1 MIYTEEWVTAR
12 AKEAYE
18 HGRATFEVRAERSAL
33 LVIDMQD
40 EFVRPEW
47 SPFWVPAATRMAP
60 RLRGLVERCREL
72 GVPVIWTIFDDTH
85 LGLDRPHALR
95 YLPHGDTDWRRP
107 APAEVWEEMG
117 YRDDEVLIRKPSYG
131 AFYETPLDSILRNL
145 GRDTVIVTGTLTN
158 YCCGMTARQAY
169 ERGYLVVFGSDV
181 TATDDESR
189 HEHELAVLRKG
200 FALVLTAEEIVER
213 LTATGPAAPDGPGAP
228 ATPGLPGR
236 AGA

>member
-107 APAEVWEEMG
+107 GRPRSGRRWAT
-117 YRDDEVLIRKPSYG
+117 DDEVLIRKPSYG